1 MSITAAAVRFEYD
14 TYLPA
19 AVFEQITE
27 LRIHRPSVI
36 KEEAR
41 RRKKRTALTRDGKL
55 VLLALDHAA
64 RGVTQ
69 IRQDRLAMGDRY
81 ELLARARR
89 ILADP
94 ALDGVVASGDVLEDL
109 FFLNYLERKQSGR
122 SFLDGRLLVGSMNR
136 GGIAGTVF
144 EMDDTFTALT
154 AERVALRRGQDA
166 VPDGSAGSCFC
177 PDNACVLGSRQ
188 RAPTP

>member
-109 FFLNYLERKQSGR
+109 FFLNYLERKQSWR
-122 SFLDGRLLVGSMNR
+122 SCLVGRLLVGSMNR
-136 GGIAGTVF
+136 S
-144 EMDDTFTALT
+144 E
-154 AERVALRRGQDA
+154 ERRVGKECRCRG
-166 VPDGSAGSCFC
+166 
-177 PDNACVLGSRQ
+177 
-188 RAPTP
+188 

>member
-1 MSITAAAVRFEYD
+1 MSMSAAGVRFEYD

-55 VLLALDHAA
+55 VLLALHHAA

-81 ELLARARR
+81 ELLDRARR
-89 ILADP
+89 ILGGP
-94 ALDGVVASGDVLEDL
+94 GLDGVVAAGYALE
-109 FFLNYLERKQSGR
+109 
-122 SFLDGRLLVGSMNR
+122 
-136 GGIAGTVF
+136 
-144 EMDDTFTALT
+144 
-154 AERVALRRGQDA
+154 
-166 VPDGSAGSCFC
+166 
-177 PDNACVLGSRQ
+177 
-188 RAPTP
+188 

>member
-1 MSITAAAVRFEYD
+1 MALSVATVRFDYEAV
-14 TYLPA
+14 LPA

-27 LRIHRPSVI
+27 LRIHRPSMI
-36 KEEAR
+36 KEEAQ

-94 ALDGVVASGDVLEDL
+94 ELDGVVASSDVLEDL
-109 FFLNYLERKQSGR
+109 FFLNYLERKQSG
-122 SFLDGRLLVGSMNR
+122 
-136 GGIAGTVF
+136 
-144 EMDDTFTALT
+144 
-154 AERVALRRGQDA
+154 
-166 VPDGSAGSCFC
+166 
-177 PDNACVLGSRQ
+177 
-188 RAPTP
+188 

>member
-69 IRQDRLAMGDRY
+69 IRQDRVALGDRY

-89 ILADP
+89 IRADA
-94 ALDGVVASGDVLEDL
+94 ALDGFVPSGVRQEDG
-109 FFLNYLERKQSGR
+109 FFR
-122 SFLDGRLLVGSMNR
+122 D
-136 GGIAGTVF
+136 
-144 EMDDTFTALT
+144 
-154 AERVALRRGQDA
+154 
-166 VPDGSAGSCFC
+166 
-177 PDNACVLGSRQ
+177 
-188 RAPTP
+188 

>member
-94 ALDGVVASGDVLEDL
+94 ALDEIGRASCRETGV
-109 FFLNYLERKQSGR
+109 
-122 SFLDGRLLVGSMNR
+122 
-136 GGIAGTVF
+136 
-144 EMDDTFTALT
+144 
-154 AERVALRRGQDA
+154 
-166 VPDGSAGSCFC
+166 
-177 PDNACVLGSRQ
+177 
-188 RAPTP
+188 

>member
-55 VLLALDHAA
+55 VLLAVDHAA
-64 RGVTQ
+64 RGGTQ

-81 ELLARARR
+81 ELLARAGL

-94 ALDGVVASGDVLEDL
+94 ALAGVCASREILEELVL
-109 FFLNYLERKQSGR
+109 LNY
-122 SFLDGRLLVGSMNR
+122 
-136 GGIAGTVF
+136 F
-144 EMDDTFTALT
+144 E
-154 AERVALRRGQDA
+154 
-166 VPDGSAGSCFC
+166 
-177 PDNACVLGSRQ
+177 
-188 RAPTP
+188 